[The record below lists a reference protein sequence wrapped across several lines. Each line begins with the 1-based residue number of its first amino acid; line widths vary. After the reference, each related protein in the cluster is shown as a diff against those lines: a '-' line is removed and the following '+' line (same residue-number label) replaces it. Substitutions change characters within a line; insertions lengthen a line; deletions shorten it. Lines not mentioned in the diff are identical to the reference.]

1 MDANK
6 GLHLDQSNGSDLR
19 MSRRKIKVL
28 SKSTLGAEYY

>member
-19 MSRRKIKVL
+19 MSRRKIRA
-28 SKSTLGAEYY
+28 STE